1 MIETLL
7 PSAEHIYLSPHP
19 DDVALSCGGTIFQ
32 QAHAGWSVAVVT
44 IFAGSPPP
52 GGPDSPLIRE
62 LHARWGAEADPPA
75 VRRAEDTRALAT
87 LSPSIA
93 VCHLDLLDCIY
104 RLHPTTGK
112 PLYTTEEA
120 LFGPVHPDDP
130 ARGALRD
137 LPRPDGAGVM
147 LYAPLAVGG
156 HVDHRIVRLVVEEW
170 GLPHSQVRYY
180 EDYPYVEQP
189 DALEHALR
197 DDAPPGLAHRHD
209 WQPQVTP
216 LTSTALDAKV
226 RAIVCYRSQISTF
239 WGDIEEMGRAV
250 RGRTA
255 RMGGERVWLD
265 RRAGPPEAD

>member
-1 MIETLL
+1 MTELLL

-19 DDVALSCGGTIFQ
+19 DDAVLSCGGTIFQ
-32 QAHAGWSVAVVT
+32 QAHAGGSVAVVT
-44 IFAGSPPP
+44 IFVGSPLP

-62 LHARWGAEADPPA
+62 LHARWGAESDPSA
-75 VRRAEDTRALAT
+75 VRRAEDTRALAA
-87 LSPSIA
+87 LSPSIE
-93 VCHLDLLDCIY
+93 VRHLDLLDCIY

-130 ARGALRD
+130 ALGALRD
-137 LPRPDGAGVM
+137 LSKPGAGVM
-147 LYAPLAVGG
+147 LYVPLAVGG
-156 HVDHRIVRLVVEEW
+156 HVDHRIVRRVVEEW

-180 EDYPYVEQP
+180 EDYPYMEQP
-189 DALEHALR
+189 DALENALR
-197 DDAPPGLAHRHD
+197 DDAPPGLGHQHD

-239 WGDIEEMGRAV
+239 WRDIEEIERAV
-250 RGRTA
+250 RGRAA
-255 RMGGERVWLD
+255 RMGGERMWLD
-265 RRAGPPEAD
+265 RRVGPLETD